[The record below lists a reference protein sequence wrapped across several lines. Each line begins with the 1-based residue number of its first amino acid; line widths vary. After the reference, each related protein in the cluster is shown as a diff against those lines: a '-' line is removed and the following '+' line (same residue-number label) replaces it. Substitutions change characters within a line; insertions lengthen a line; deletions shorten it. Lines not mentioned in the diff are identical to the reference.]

1 MKEPLQILAFSIF
14 SICNQ
19 NGISLETQWIPRD
32 ENSKAHYF
40 SKMIDHEDW
49 GVSDE
54 FFDLIDS

>member
-1 MKEPLQILAFSIF
+1 MKTSLKDSKACSVD
-14 SICNQ
+14 ICNQ

-40 SKMIDHEDW
+40 SKMIDHEVW

-54 FFDLIDS
+54 YFDFIDS

>member
-32 ENSKAHYF
+32 ENSKAHCF
-40 SKMIDHEDW
+40 SKMIDHEDC
-49 GVSDE
+49 VENKHDVQE
-54 FFDLIDS
+54 LEL